1 MAGMSWTLAQLAKH
15 VDAELKG
22 SGECAIHSVATLQNA
37 GPGQISFFTNHK
49 YKSDLQVTRA
59 SAVILHPDF
68 INDCPVSALIVQN
81 PHAAYARIA
90 QLLYPTAVE
99 SSGIHPSAVISAE
112 ASIAK
117 SASVSANVVIE
128 GGTTIGERVFIG
140 ANTYIGKNT
149 HIGNDSR
156 ILANVTICDQVSMGE
171 RVLIHPGVV
180 IGADGFG
187 QAYDAGAWVKVP
199 QVGGVRLG
207 NDVEIG
213 ANTTVDRGALEDT
226 VIEDGVKLDNQ
237 IQIAHNVHLGA
248 HTIIAACTGISGST
262 KVGHHC
268 MIAGMVGIAG
278 HLTIGD
284 NVSITGKSL
293 VTKSLPEAGSY
304 SSGIPVENTALWHRV
319 HARIKQLDDM
329 AKRVLHIEK
338 KLQKTEE

>member
-1 MAGMSWTLAQLAKH
+1 MSWTLSQLAKH
-15 VDAELKG
+15 VNAELKG
-22 SGECAIHSVATLQNA
+22 NGECDINSVATLLNA
-37 GPGQISFFTNHK
+37 VPGQISFFTNNK
-49 YKSDLQVTRA
+49 YKAQLQETRA

-68 INDCPVSALIVQN
+68 VNDCPVSALIVQN

-90 QLLYPTAVE
+90 QLLYPASVE
-99 SSGIHPSAVISAE
+99 ATGIHPSAQVSPD
-112 ASIAK
+112 ASIADT
-117 SASVSANVVIE
+117 ASVGANVVIE
-128 GGTTIGERVFIG
+128 GGTTIRERVFIG
-140 ANTYIGKNT
+140 ANTYIGRNT

-156 ILANVTICDQVSMGE
+156 ILANVTICDNVTMGE
-171 RVLIHPGVV
+171 RVLIHPGAV

-187 QAYDAGAWVKVP
+187 QAYDAGTWIKVP
-199 QVGGVRLG
+199 QIGGVRLG

-213 ANTTVDRGALEDT
+213 ASTTVDRGALEDT

-237 IQIAHNVHLGA
+237 IQIAHNVRLGA
-248 HTIIAACTGISGST
+248 HTIIAAGTGISGST

-284 NVSITGKSL
+284 KVNITGMSL

-319 HARIKQLDDM
+319 HARIKQLDNI
-329 AKRVLHIEK
+329 AKRLLHVEK
-338 KLQKTEE
+338 KLEKPEE